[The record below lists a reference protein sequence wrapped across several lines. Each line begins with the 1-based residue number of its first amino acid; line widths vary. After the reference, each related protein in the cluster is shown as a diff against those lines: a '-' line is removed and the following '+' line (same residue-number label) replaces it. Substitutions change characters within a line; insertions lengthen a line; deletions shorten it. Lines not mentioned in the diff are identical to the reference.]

1 MKKVTI
7 GGNRLGS
14 GKKQQ
19 VELHGYERSTH
30 DLSYIWRSTMA
41 SGTLVPFMKLV
52 GLPTDTF
59 DINLDCSVLTHPTIG
74 PLFGSYKV
82 QLDIFSCDMR
92 LYQAELH
99 MNRLGIGMNMAG
111 VKLPQVILEA
121 DRITT
126 RKPID
131 NQQINSSC
139 IFSYLGNRGIGQP
152 KNALQLEA
160 VREFNAIPYLAYWDI
175 YKCYYANKQEEI
187 GVVIHNDLEPTSAVF
202 YKVVVTTVA
211 GNIELTADEE
221 GGFSGS
227 HMVVPASRI
236 EIQMSTYDEFDLN
249 RLTFAW
255 NGTLAMPANEV
266 MGSWVFDEP
275 NSTLIGSNPLI
286 TGMVNM
292 GTYWLDNSISN
303 LDDIEPKLVTFPLS
317 NIDEMK
323 LQLLQHE
330 PGVRYKIEDTEIM
343 PYGLPLYKRMEGGI
357 VVGRSLLA
365 NQEGLAIKTYQSD
378 LFNNWV
384 NTDWIDGEN
393 GISAITSVN
402 VTDGKFTIDE
412 FNMKKKV
419 YLMLNRIAI
428 SGGSY
433 DDWIDAV
440 YAGEKL
446 SLTESPIYHGGLSK
460 ELIFQEVISNSA
472 TAEQPLG
479 TLAGRGTMSSKH
491 KGGEVTIK
499 VDRHSYI
506 MGIVSL
512 TPRVD
517 YSQGNDWDTNLKTM
531 DDFHKPALDEIGF
544 EELITDQMAW
554 FDTQI
559 DENGNVIYNSAG
571 KVPAWI
577 NYMTAVNQV
586 RGNFANANEQMFM
599 VLNRRYDLEVTETGF
614 RIKDLTTYIDPSKFN
629 HIFAYTRRD
638 AQNFWV
644 QIRANVIARRKMSAN
659 IMPNL

>member
-121 DRITT
+121 GKIRID
-126 RKPID
+126 KPID

-139 IFSYLGNRGIGQP
+139 IFSYLGTRGIGQTIEP
-152 KNALQLEA
+152 LQIHVE
-160 VREFNAIPYLAYWDI
+160 REFNAIPYLAYWDI

-202 YKVVVTTVA
+202 NKVIVTTVD
-211 GNIELTADEE
+211 GSIILTANEE
-221 GGFSGS
+221 GGFSSS

-266 MGSWVFDEP
+266 MGNWVFDEP
-275 NSTLIGSNPLI
+275 NSILVGSNPLI
-286 TGMVNM
+286 TGMINM
-292 GTYWLDNSISN
+292 GTYWLDNSIDN

-317 NIDEMK
+317 NIDDMK

-330 PGVRYKIEDTEIM
+330 PGVRYKITDTEIT
-343 PYGLPLYKRMEGGI
+343 PYGLPLYKRIEGGI
-357 VVGRSLLA
+357 VAGRSLLA

-384 NTDWIDGEN
+384 NTEWIDGEN
-393 GISAITSVN
+393 GISAVTSVN

-460 ELIFQEVISNSA
+460 ELVFQEVISNSA
-472 TAEQPLG
+472 TVEQLLG

-491 KGGEVTIK
+491 KGGQVTIK
-499 VDRHSYI
+499 VDRHCYI
-506 MGIVSL
+506 MGIISL

-554 FDTQI
+554 FDTQV
-559 DENGNVIYNSAG
+559 DAHGEVRYHSAG

-599 VLNRRYDLEVTETGF
+599 VLNRRYDLEVRETSF

-644 QIRANVIARRKMSAN
+644 QIRANIIARRKMSAN

>member
-126 RKPID
+126 SKPID

-139 IFSYLGNRGIGQP
+139 IFSYLGNRGIGHP
-152 KNALQLEA
+152 NNALQIELA
-160 VREFNAIPYLAYWDI
+160 REFNAIPYLAYWDI

-187 GVVIHNDLEPTSAVF
+187 GVVIHNDLEPTSAVII
-202 YKVVVTTVA
+202 KVTVTTVGGDVILNA
-211 GNIELTADEE
+211 NQE

-227 HMVVPASRI
+227 HMVVPTSRI

-292 GTYWLDNSISN
+292 GTYWLDNSIDN

-343 PYGLPLYKRMEGGI
+343 PYGLPLYKRMEGGT

-460 ELIFQEVISNSA
+460 ELVFQEVISNSA

-512 TPRVD
+512 TPRID
-517 YSQGNDWDTNLKTM
+517 YSQGNNWDIHLQTM
-531 DDFHKPALDEIGF
+531 DDLHKPALDQIGF
-544 EELITDQMAW
+544 QELITEQMAW
-554 FDTQI
+554 WNTHWDMTSSKW
-559 DENGNVIYNSAG
+559 VTRSAG
-571 KVPAWI
+571 KQPAWLKL
-577 NYMTAVNQV
+577 YDEC
-586 RGNFANANEQMFM
+586 EQ
-599 VLNRRYDLEVTETGF
+599 NIRKF
-614 RIKDLTTYIDPSKFN
+614 RN
-629 HIFAYTRRD
+629 
-638 AQNFWV
+638 
-644 QIRANVIARRKMSAN
+644 
-659 IMPNL
+659 